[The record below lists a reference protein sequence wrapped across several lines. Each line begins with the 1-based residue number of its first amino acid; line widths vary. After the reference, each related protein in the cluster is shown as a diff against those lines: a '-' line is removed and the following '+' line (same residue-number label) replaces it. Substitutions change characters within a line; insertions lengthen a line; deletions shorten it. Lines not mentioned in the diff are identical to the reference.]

1 MLESDLYGPL
11 AAILVGI
18 STGVIVIADDR
29 RVKIGL
35 LALQYILSAALL
47 DLASPI
53 QIVVI
58 KLVTGLTVCLILVIT
73 TRQISTIDE
82 EVRGS
87 DLPAGR
93 VFRIIAVLLVT
104 TSAIGIGRSDF
115 VTLPGIPPESL
126 SGALLL
132 GGLGLLQVS
141 LLEKPT
147 YIAFG
152 IFSLLNG
159 FEIAYVV
166 LESSLAVIALLAL
179 VHICIAVVI
188 GIIELDVEEHD
199 VQIRDF

>member
-1 MLESDLYGPL
+1 VLETDVYGPL

-18 STGVIVIADDR
+18 STGIIVIADNR

-35 LALQYILSAALL
+35 LALQYILSAVLL
-47 DLASPI
+47 DLAAPI

-58 KLVTGLTVCLILVIT
+58 KIVTGLTVCLILVISA
-73 TRQISTIDE
+73 RQISTTNDD
-82 EVRGS
+82 VRGS
-87 DLPAGR
+87 DLPTGR

-115 VTLPGIPPESL
+115 VTLPGIPPE
-126 SGALLL
+126 
-132 GGLGLLQVS
+132 
-141 LLEKPT
+141 
-147 YIAFG
+147 
-152 IFSLLNG
+152 
-159 FEIAYVV
+159 V